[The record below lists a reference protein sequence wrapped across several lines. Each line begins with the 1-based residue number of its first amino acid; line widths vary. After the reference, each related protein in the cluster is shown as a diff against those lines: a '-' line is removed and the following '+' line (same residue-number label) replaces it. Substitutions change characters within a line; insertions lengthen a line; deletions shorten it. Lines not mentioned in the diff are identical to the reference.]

1 MPDQLVCF
9 QCKSN
14 VRHVLTNEVL
24 WFYTVNTGYTIVILT
39 ISHINTHNNDNAFL
53 KTGTGKNNIHV
64 HSSTGLVLKGLVK
77 ANKINKQTKQERTFT
92 GSKRAIKTI
101 LRKKGEEWNK
111 DEKRGQV
118 FRKIYLHYK

>member
-1 MPDQLVCF
+1 M
-9 QCKSN
+9 
-14 VRHVLTNEVL
+14 
-24 WFYTVNTGYTIVILT
+24 
-39 ISHINTHNNDNAFL
+39 
-53 KTGTGKNNIHV
+53 
-64 HSSTGLVLKGLVK
+64 VLKGLVK